1 MAYTSI
7 TVEGG
12 LFPADL
18 LDRIASGKAN
28 GQRPADFALNGDSAR
43 PARLAAATES
53 AFSDARAHWDSYRE
67 HRQPARC

>member
-18 LDRIASGKAN
+18 LDRIATGDAG
-28 GQRPADFALNGDSAR
+28 GQREQDFGLSSGQ
-43 PARLAAATES
+43 RLSTEIQS
-53 AFSDARAHWDSYRE
+53 AFSDVRKL
-67 HRQPARC
+67 